1 MTGLL
6 EVKWL
11 LKCTHVLPWYSN
23 DDFAKSHIQREREV
37 IYQLFFSTWN
47 HLVFFG
53 CNVFRDSTRQRHCPE
68 CLENIQAPIESV
80 RIFNIYFSS
89 LIYTSES
96 YEGSVD
102 VDDYVRR
109 LQALWN
115 KLKDIIGLMSFYRL
129 SKFREESRRVER
141 MFSLTSSEA
150 QLAQGNQFLDVTK
163 EDCSRQKNPLW
174 PLLEVSENMHTL
186 ITLHQGNR
194 LYDLP

>member
-1 MTGLL
+1 MYPCLAL
-6 EVKWL
+6 IL
-11 LKCTHVLPWYSN
+11 D

-102 VDDYVRR
+102 VDDYVKRW
-109 LQALWN
+109 QALWN

-129 SKFREESRRVER
+129 SKFRKSLEEWKGCFHWHPLRLNSLKAIS
-141 MFSLTSSEA
+141 FLTSPKRTAVVKKIRCDHFSK
-150 QLAQGNQFLDVTK
+150 FLRT
-163 EDCSRQKNPLW
+163 CTPW
-174 PLLEVSENMHTL
+174 
-186 ITLHQGNR
+186 
-194 LYDLP
+194 